1 MSKKLQELKKWSSL
15 NITLTNLLPINT
27 TCNVTTRLIDIL
39 EIDVDE
45 SCFLSESGYIAK
57 EKYGRMGK
65 QAVETIK
72 ENMEEIRDGYTIN
85 AFNKTIDKSG
95 LSPTL
100 TTRPEGFKTA
110 ILPITEDLRIR
121 KLTPLE
127 CWRLQGFSDEQ
138 FYKAKNSGVSKSQ
151 LYKQAGNAVTVN
163 VVDAIVGELE

>member
-1 MSKKLQELKKWSSL
+1 MSKKLQELKKWASL

-27 TCNVTTRLIDIL
+27 TYNVTTRLIDIL
-39 EIDVDE
+39 ETNVDE
-45 SCFLSESGYIAK
+45 SYFLSESGYIAK

-85 AFNKTIDKSG
+85 SFNKTIDKSG

-110 ILPITEDLRIR
+110 ILPITNNLRIR

-138 FYKAKNSGVSKSQ
+138 FYKAKNNGVSNSQ

-163 VVDAIVGELE
+163 VVDAIVGAIK

>member
-1 MSKKLQELKKWSSL
+1 MSKKLQELKKWVSL

-27 TCNVTTRLIDIL
+27 TCNVTTRLVDIL
-39 EIDVDE
+39 EKDVDE
-45 SCFLSESGYIAK
+45 SYFLSESGYISK

-110 ILPITEDLRIR
+110 ILPVTNNLRIR

>member
-1 MSKKLQELKKWSSL
+1 M

-27 TCNVTTRLIDIL
+27 TYNVTTRLIDIL
-39 EIDVDE
+39 ETNVDE
-45 SCFLSESGYIAK
+45 SYFLSESGYIAK

-85 AFNKTIDKSG
+85 SFNKTIDKSG

-110 ILPITEDLRIR
+110 ILPITNNLRIR

-138 FYKAKNSGVSKSQ
+138 FYKAKNNGVSNSQ

-163 VVDAIVGELE
+163 VVDAIVGEIE

>member
-1 MSKKLQELKKWSSL
+1 MSKKLQELKKWASL

-27 TCNVTTRLIDIL
+27 TCNVTTRLVDIL
-39 EIDVDE
+39 EKDVDE
-45 SCFLSESGYIAK
+45 SYYLSESGYFAK
-57 EKYGRMGK
+57 EEYGRMGK

-72 ENMEEIRDGYTIN
+72 ENMKEIRDGYTIN
-85 AFNKTIDKSG
+85 AFNKAIDQTG

-110 ILPITEDLRIR
+110 ILPITNNLRIR

-127 CWRLQGFSDEQ
+127 CWRLQGFTDKQ
-138 FYKAKNSGVSKSQ
+138 FYEAKNSGVSKSQ

>member
-1 MSKKLQELKKWSSL
+1 MSKKLKELKKWASL
-15 NITLTNLLPINT
+15 NIALTNLLLINT
-27 TCNVTTRLIDIL
+27 TCNVTTRLVDIL
-39 EIDVDE
+39 EKDVDE
-45 SCFLSESGYIAK
+45 SYYLSESGHLAK
-57 EKYGRMGK
+57 EEFGRMGK

-72 ENMEEIRDGYTIN
+72 ENTKEIRDGYTIN

-138 FYKAKNSGVSKSQ
+138 FDKAKNSGVSNSQ